1 MITNIIDQDLISQAK
16 VLIEPVQKI
25 AIVTHTSPD
34 GDAIGSSLGMLH
46 FLRDTGK
53 QHVRVIVPNRFPHF
67 LDWMPLSETI
77 LAYDDNTGEA
87 DAFLSAADLIIGIDF
102 NQLSRLEKMQ
112 DAVKNAP
119 AKKILLDHHLY
130 PDNFA
135 DVTISYP
142 QISSAS
148 EIVFRLICRMG
159 MFKHISKQCAECIY
173 TGMMT
178 DTGNFSYNSNDSEI
192 YNIISELLKKGID
205 KDAIYRNV
213 NNTYSE
219 DRMRFMGYCLYRKMK
234 VYPEYHTA
242 LIAIRG
248 RELFRFN
255 YQPGDAEGFVN
266 MPLSIEGVYFSVFM
280 REDKDKI
287 KISLRSQGDF
297 PANKVAAE
305 LFNGGGHLN
314 AAGGES
320 YATLDETIEKFENA
334 LPKYF

>member
-1 MITNIIDQDLISQAK
+1 MITNIIDQDLILQAK
-16 VLIEPVQKI
+16 ALIEPAQNI
-25 AIVTHTSPD
+25 AIVTHTGPD
-34 GDAIGSSLGMLH
+34 GDAIGSSLAMLH

-53 QHVRVIVPNRFPHF
+53 QQVRVIVPNRFPHF
-67 LDWMPLSETI
+67 LDWMPLSDTI
-77 LAYDDNTGEA
+77 LIYDNNADEA
-87 DAFLSAADLIIGIDF
+87 DAFLNAAELIIGIDF
-102 NQLSRLEKMQ
+102 NQLNRLEKMQ
-112 DAVKNAP
+112 EAVRNAP
-119 AKKILLDHHLY
+119 AKKMLLDHHLY

-135 DVTISYP
+135 DLTISYP

-159 MFKHISKQCAECIY
+159 MFKHISKACAECIY

-178 DTGNFSYNSNDSEI
+178 DTGNFSYNSNNAEI
-192 YNIISELLKKGID
+192 YYIIAELLKKGID

-213 NNTYSE
+213 NHTYSE
-219 DRMRFMGYCLYRKMK
+219 DRMRFISYCLNRKLK
-234 VYPEYHTA
+234 IYPEFHTA
-242 LIAIRG
+242 LIVIRG
-248 RELFRFN
+248 REMFRYN
-255 YQPGDAEGFVN
+255 YRPGDAEGLVN
-266 MPLSIEGVYFSVFM
+266 MPLSIESIYFSVLM
-280 REDKDKI
+280 REDKGKI

-320 YATLDETIEKFENA
+320 YANMKETIARFENA